1 MKEPLEQAQ
10 RYLIPCL
17 RDFRETQPPQ
27 RKVIALADDGKKMLW
42 WPFFIM
48 YSPLGLNSSH
58 ASPPPYAC
66 AAVKAV
72 QAKKRKA
79 KGKAGKRPPDA
90 LKAKE
95 KRWVGSIW
103 NPNIVF
109 ICTVHSEE
117 FGHG

>member
-1 MKEPLEQAQ
+1 MVALFYHVFAIGSKFFP
-10 RYLIPCL
+10 R
-17 RDFRETQPPQ
+17 PP
-27 RKVIALADDGKKMLW
+27 
-42 WPFFIM
+42 P
-48 YSPLGLNSSH
+48 PPPP
-58 ASPPPYAC
+58 PPPYAC

-103 NPNIVF
+103 NPNTVF

>member
-1 MKEPLEQAQ
+1 M
-10 RYLIPCL
+10 
-17 RDFRETQPPQ
+17 
-27 RKVIALADDGKKMLW
+27 VALFYHVFAIGSK
-42 WPFFIM
+42 FF
-48 YSPLGLNSSH
+48 PRLH
-58 ASPPPYAC
+58 PPYAC

-103 NPNIVF
+103 NPNTVF

>member
-1 MKEPLEQAQ
+1 MLSK
-10 RYLIPCL
+10 
-17 RDFRETQPPQ
+17 
-27 RKVIALADDGKKMLW
+27 LASG
-42 WPFFIM
+42 I
-48 YSPLGLNSSH
+48 NSSH
-58 ASPPPYAC
+58 DYPPYAS

-103 NPNIVF
+103 N
-109 ICTVHSEE
+109 
-117 FGHG
+117 